1 MCTPCVRLSCGM
13 RGRGGAEGEERRLAE
28 GRAFGERSG
37 AGRGRRE
44 ARLHTLTRAAGA
56 RVLACRGQRKGAGCG
71 RAAQRAGEAV
81 PRSARRGAFAS
92 RASVAGRSAVAER
105 GGAARGEGR
114 CGVPV
119 RSASTISA
127 AEHPAGPAA
136 PGGAA
141 RSEGPR
147 KRQRDALRRSTPFP
161 SGAPARAGRDPP
173 PRLPRERP
181 TRVLELRRRNS
192 GFWSQFKTQNFYMY
206 L

>member
-1 MCTPCVRLSCGM
+1 M
-13 RGRGGAEGEERRLAE
+13 RNEGPGGRGRRGDSPRGGRSARGAGRGG
-28 GRAFGERSG
+28 
-37 AGRGRRE
+37 GRRE

-81 PRSARRGAFAS
+81 PRSARSARRGAFAS

-105 GGAARGEGR
+105 GRRGAGRGPLWGSGSFRSEHLG
-114 CGVPV
+114 CG
-119 RSASTISA
+119 A
-127 AEHPAGPAA
+127 PAGPAA

-147 KRQRDALRRSTPFP
+147 RRQRAAQRRSTPFP

-173 PRLPRERP
+173 PRLHAN
-181 TRVLELRRRNS
+181 VRRGCS
-192 GFWSQFKTQNFYMY
+192 SCGAE
-206 L
+206 